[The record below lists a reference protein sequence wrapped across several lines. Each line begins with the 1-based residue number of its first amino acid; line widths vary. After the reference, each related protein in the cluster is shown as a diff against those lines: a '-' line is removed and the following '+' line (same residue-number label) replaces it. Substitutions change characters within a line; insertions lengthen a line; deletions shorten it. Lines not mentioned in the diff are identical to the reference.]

1 MDEKELRTEDLEEIS
16 GGFEKP
22 QLHDPDYLH
31 HSPQPSHHSSGNA
44 PDGGIVWM
52 TEDEFKK
59 QQEKQ
64 QENPYTYRPSHHS
77 WP

>member
-22 QLHDPDYLH
+22 QLHGPDYSL
-31 HSPQPSHHSSGNA
+31 QPSHHSSGNA

-52 TEDEFKK
+52 TEDEFKQ
-59 QQEKQ
+59 QQED
-64 QENPYTYRPSHHS
+64 PYTRRPGHHS